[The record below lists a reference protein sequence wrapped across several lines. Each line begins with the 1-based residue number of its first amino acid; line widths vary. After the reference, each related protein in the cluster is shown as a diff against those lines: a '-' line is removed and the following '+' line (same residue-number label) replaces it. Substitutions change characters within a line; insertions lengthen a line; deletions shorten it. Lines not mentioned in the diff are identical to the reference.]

1 MIRTIVIG
9 DVHGCYDELQDLL
22 RAVDASAADRLISV
36 GDLICKGPDSRA
48 VLDWAMKTRN
58 LEVVLGNHELRF
70 LSCWRRREI
79 PNEKPYDLATFRQL
93 EDGFERRM
101 RFIDGWP
108 LFIEA
113 EDFVVVHA
121 GFDPLQPLAEQ
132 SAWQLSNVR
141 RLSRTDT
148 PWYEEYN
155 SSRVAVF
162 GHWAKPEPLVRRN
175 AVGLDTGCVY
185 GGLLS
190 ALILPERR
198 IVSVQ
203 ARRIYR
209 RKSSWPV
216 LVGLREASLRPA
228 L

>member
-1 MIRTIVIG
+1 MNRTIVIG
-9 DVHGCYDELQDLL
+9 DMHGCYDELQDLL
-22 RAVDASAADRLISV
+22 GTVRATAEDRLISV

-48 VLDWAMKTRN
+48 VLEWAMKAKN
-58 LEVVLGNHELRF
+58 LEIVLGNHELRF
-70 LSCWRRREI
+70 LSCWKRREI

-93 EDGFERRM
+93 EDGFERFM
-101 RFIDGWP
+101 RFIDSWP
-108 LFIEA
+108 LFIE
-113 EDFVVVHA
+113 DKDLLVVHA
-121 GFDPLQPLAEQ
+121 GFDPVQPISEQ

-141 RLSRTDT
+141 RLARTDT

-155 SSRVAVF
+155 SPRLAVF
-162 GHWAKPEPLVRRN
+162 GHWAKPEPIIRENVI
-175 AVGLDTGCVY
+175 GLDTGCVY

-203 ARRIYR
+203 ARKIYR

-216 LVGLREASLRPA
+216 LVGLGEAATR
-228 L
+228 